1 MAEGANRLRERVKRL
16 AEENLNNFS
25 ADTQAAINAW
35 IEAYEDGDKTLATSD
50 AMAAALAK
58 ETAPAAKELLILKN
72 YFYEEITVDF
82 RR

>member
-16 AEENLNNFS
+16 AEENLNSFS

-50 AMAAALAK
+50 AMAAALK
-58 ETAPAAKELLILKN
+58 KQLLPLKSS
-72 YFYEEITVDF
+72 
-82 RR
+82 